1 MNYQL
6 TTFFFFFFKLSCQS
20 VIVGFALVLRTG
32 TWSPEQNCSLCS
44 WLLLLPSAPVTG
56 QLLDQQKQSNFLAGK
71 RASSSVRLPP
81 TTSYVVCMHADM
93 AVCCEISDG
102 SNRSRDWIQL
112 ISLVKSSKWLCVDW
126 GRGSLAV
133 AAMPSL
139 QCLQSFFST
148 SVLLVVVVVCGVSD
162 YPVAAISVITQNM

>member
-6 TTFFFFFFKLSCQS
+6 TAFFFKLSCQS

-32 TWSPEQNCSLCS
+32 TWSPEQNFPLCS
-44 WLLLLPSAPVTG
+44 WLLLLSSAPVTG
-56 QLLDQQKQSNFLAGK
+56 QLPDQRQSNFLAGK

-126 GRGSLAV
+126 RRGSLAV